1 MSFFVFLVL
10 GPQILL
16 EPISIAYEVCVC
28 VCVCAYP
35 PGVVQVARVAEDS
48 AEAPRKY
55 PMNLKLGVS
64 KEVPDAPRCFR
75 LLSLRA
81 FMSFLVF
88 LPLGPQILS
97 EPVSIAYEVCV
108 CVCVCLHIQ

>member
-48 AEAPRKY
+48 AEAPRKSSNEFEVGCVKGGSGCSQMLQT
-55 PMNLKLGVS
+55 PFIEGFHVIFGVPPTWA
-64 KEVPDAPRCFR
+64 PDFVRACIYR
-75 LLSLRA
+75 L
-81 FMSFLVF
+81 
-88 LPLGPQILS
+88 
-97 EPVSIAYEVCV
+97 
-108 CVCVCLHIQ
+108 